1 MIRAVLGILLLLL
14 VVLAVVTA
22 KEELPSWDELDARPL
37 PTWYDQAKFGIFLHW
52 GLFSVPA
59 YGSEWFW
66 NFWKGYGDDN
76 DSQDE
81 DDNPYARFVRATER
95 PHFSY
100 PEYAPR
106 FRAELYR
113 PDEWAAAV
121 AQAGAQYVVINSKH
135 HDGFC
140 MLLLFLLLCLWQ
152 RTSLSLMRFVVCA

>member
-1 MIRAVLGILLLLL
+1 MMTWMMQRIIGTCWVVYFLHCTL
-14 VVLAVVTA
+14 VSAQSSA
-22 KEELPSWDELDARPL
+22 LPSWDELDDRPL
-37 PTWYDQAKFGIFLHW
+37 PAWYDQAKLGIFLHW

-66 NFWKGYGDDN
+66 NFWKEQDDPDTN
-76 DSQDE
+76 D
-81 DDNPYARFVRATER
+81 YARFVCATER

-113 PDEWAAAV
+113 PDEWVAAV
-121 AQAGAQYVVINSKH
+121 AQSGAQYVVINSKH

-140 MLLLFLLLCLWQ
+140 MLICCCDSDMF
-152 RTSLSLMRFVVCA
+152 